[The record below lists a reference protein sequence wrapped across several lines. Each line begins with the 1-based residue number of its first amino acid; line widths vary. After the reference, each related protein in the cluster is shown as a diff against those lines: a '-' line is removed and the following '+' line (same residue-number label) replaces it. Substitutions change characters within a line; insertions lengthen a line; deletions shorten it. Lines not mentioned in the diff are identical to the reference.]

1 MKIPSLLTLPIIL
14 FTSFSLQAQKISN
27 KALYMNIWHITNVNI
42 DSNTIFNQD
51 TLTLRQGLRSGD
63 KYYYDSTTI
72 SPYDTWKI
80 YFGENRELAIY
91 SLQVPPPR
99 KIINRKKYYTQM
111 FPSLN
116 IIWSKKRKTIRIKI
130 DDELLVKYK
139 IHQYSNLELILI
151 KIDQSLS
158 SALGKIN

>member
-14 FTSFSLQAQKISN
+14 FTSFSLQAQKITN
-27 KALYMNIWHITNVNI
+27 KVLYMNIWHITNVNI

-63 KYYYDSTTI
+63 KYYYDSTNI
-72 SPYDTWKI
+72 APYDTWKI
-80 YFGENRELAIY
+80 YFGENHELAIY
-91 SLQVPPPR
+91 SLQIPAPG
-99 KIINRKKYYTQM
+99 KIINRRKYYTQM

-139 IHQYSNLELILI
+139 IYQYSHLELILV

-158 SALGKIN
+158 SGLRKIN